1 MLDKYGNDL
10 DYWYYCPICASSRL
24 PSFKVCPTHKK
35 TALVKSQHSK
45 EYYRH
50 KSIEEYG
57 LKKEAY
63 QILWEEEIIKN
74 PLYDSK
80 QDEYLE
86 MLKEKEGEEK
96 VSLYDIKLAA
106 KNQCTAKCPTCGS
119 TNVHKISGI
128 KKAVHGYAFG
138 LFSKT
143 ARSQF
148 ECNNC
153 GYKW

>member
-10 DYWYYCPICASSRL
+10 DYWYYCPICGDTHL
-24 PSFKVCPTHKK
+24 PSFKVCPRHKK
-35 TALVKSQHSK
+35 MALVKSEHPT

-50 KSIEEYG
+50 KSVEEYG

-106 KNQCTAKCPTCGS
+106 KNQCTAKCPACGS